1 ACKAD
6 MKFVVAFGAGRLLSP
21 IFHRKVQ
28 GNFGRLL
35 FLRGIMVDF
44 FDIWQETLSK
54 KSLPGRFIH
63 VESEF
68 PEYGFSDR
76 HSFQHTAVQHATC
89 LQQLMA
95 AVRV

>member
-1 ACKAD
+1 

-21 IFHRKVQ
+21 IFHRKVER
-28 GNFGRLL
+28 NFGRLL